1 MGAGHQNHARVAAA
15 ARAHPSVWLP
25 ARPVLRQPPLHP
37 GPFELVSDVWTQ
49 SKYLTKFGTQS
60 ASKYLTKFG
69 TLSAPPDL
77 GAIDPSEI
85 MYAFP
90 QRFRSLIAMSDI
102 E

>member
-49 SKYLTKFGTQS
+49 SKYLTKFGT
-60 ASKYLTKFG
+60 
-69 TLSAPPDL
+69 LSAPPDL